1 MPWISSDLEA
11 LEAAIKSG
19 VREVQYRDRRV
30 TYHSLDEML
39 KLRQLMREEVAGGTE
54 LGNVRTTL
62 ASFTKG

>member
-1 MPWISSDLEA
+1 MAWTESDLDA
-11 LEAAIKSG
+11 LEAAIKQG

-39 KLRQLMREEVAGGTE
+39 KLRQLMRDEVTGGTE

-62 ASFTKG
+62 ASFSKG